1 MTKISIILPSHNRAD
16 FISQTIDSC
25 LKQTHKNIEL
35 IIVDDYST
43 DNSVEVIQSYIKKD
57 TRIKLIQ
64 NKHNK
69 KLPATLNVGF
79 SVATGDYL
87 TWISD
92 DNMFTRNALEIMLS
106 TLIAEPDIGLVYS
119 DYTTID
125 ANGKIIARIYQEPP
139 EYLPIRDCI
148 GACFLYRS
156 SIARLV
162 GKYNENLFLIEDY
175 EFFLRMGLKTKIKHI
190 PQSFYYYRVH
200 NQSLTQNRKN
210 EIKLAKQNLK
220 KLFAGQYKI
229 PDHLRP
235 IDDLYKWYI
244 EDKSLVSHIKFIF
257 IIFKHPIITLSYM
270 FRNLCRLKK

>member
-1 MTKISIILPSHNRAD
+1 MTKISIILPSYNRANL
-16 FISQTIDSC
+16 ISQTIESC
-25 LKQTHKNIEL
+25 LNQTHKNIEL
-35 IIVDDYST
+35 IIVDDCSL

-57 TRIKLIQ
+57 RRIKLIQ

-69 KLPATLNVGF
+69 KLPATLNTGF

-92 DNMFTRNALEIMLS
+92 DNMFTKNALEIMLS
-106 TLIAEPDIGLVYS
+106 VLIAEPDIGLVYA

-125 ANGKIIARIYQEPP
+125 ANGKIITRIHQEPP
-139 EYLPIRDCI
+139 EYLPIRDCV

-156 SIARLV
+156 SIAHLV
-162 GKYNENLFLIEDY
+162 GGYNENLFLIEDY
-175 EFFLRMGLKTKIKHI
+175 EFFLRMGLKTKFKHI

-200 NQSLTQNRKN
+200 IQSLTQNRKS

-220 KLFAGQYKI
+220 KKFAGQYKI
-229 PDHLRP
+229 PDHLKP